1 MWKRVAIGTG
11 IVVAA
16 LGAAVLVAWWSGA
29 GDGDGSVSV
38 EAAMTSAAGEA
49 TSEPAPVAV
58 SDEALEEGG
67 ASGGDAGV
75 LALEPFGPQVIQ
87 TASLSI
93 TVGRGEFEDAVA
105 QARTIATGLGGFV
118 TSSSASQGDGSRL
131 VRGAIVLRVPSEAYG
146 RAMSALTELGRV
158 EGRQEAGE
166 DVTAQF
172 VDLRARVRHLEAVET
187 QLLRFLDRTKTVGE
201 ALAVQQRLNDVQ
213 LQLEE
218 ARGRL
223 RYLSDQT
230 AFATITLDV
239 AERGVPVGPPGDGGF
254 GLGDAWGSAV
264 NGLEAIA
271 AGLFVALVTAG
282 PVLVLLGAAFAGVR
296 FLWRRRVSAGGGSAP
311 TPTPP
316 A

>member
-1 MWKRVAIGTG
+1 MWKRVAIVTG
-11 IVVAA
+11 IVAAA
-16 LGAAVLVAWWSGA
+16 LGAAVLVASWSGA
-29 GDGDGSVSV
+29 VKSDRSTSV
-38 EAAMTSAAGEA
+38 EAAVTSGAVTAEA
-49 TSEPAPVAV
+49 APVDV
-58 SDEALEEGG
+58 SDQA
-67 ASGGDAGV
+67 ASGRDVGGGNETV
-75 LALEPFGPQVIQ
+75 LALEPLGPQVIQ
-87 TASLSI
+87 TASLSV
-93 TVGRGEFEDAVA
+93 TVARGEFEDAVSR
-105 QARTIATGLGGFV
+105 ARTIATGLGGFV

-146 RAMSALTELGRV
+146 RAMSALAELGRV

-218 ARGRL
+218 SRGRL

-239 AERGVPVGPPGDGGF
+239 AERGVPIAAPGDGRF
-254 GLGDAWGSAV
+254 GIGDAWQAAV
-264 NGLEAIA
+264 NGLETVA
-271 AGLFVALVTAG
+271 AGLFVALVVAG
-282 PVLVLLGAAFAGVR
+282 PVLVLLGAGFAGAR
-296 FLWRRRVSAGGGSAP
+296 FVWRRRRVRTAGGGSAP
-311 TPTPP
+311 TPMPP

>member
-1 MWKRVAIGTG
+1 MRKRIAIVTG

-16 LGAAVLVAWWSGA
+16 LGAAVLVAWWTGER
-29 GDGDGSVSV
+29 DGGSASV
-38 EAAMTSAAGEA
+38 EAAATAELAETFTAEAA
-49 TSEPAPVAV
+49 PADV
-58 SDEALEEGG
+58 SDED
-67 ASGGDAGV
+67 ASGAAEA
-75 LALEPFGPQVIQ
+75 ALPLQAFGPQVIQ
-87 TASLSI
+87 TASLTI
-93 TVGRGEFEDAVA
+93 TVARGEFEEAVA
-105 QARTIATGLGGFV
+105 RARTIATGLGGFV

-146 RAMSALTELGRV
+146 RAMNALVELGRV

-172 VDLRARVRHLEAVET
+172 VDVRARVRHLEAVEA

-218 ARGRL
+218 SRGRL

-239 AERGVPVGPPGDGGF
+239 TTAS
-254 GLGDAWGSAV
+254 GSATP
-264 NGLEAIA
+264 G
-271 AGLFVALVTAG
+271 
-282 PVLVLLGAAFAGVR
+282 
-296 FLWRRRVSAGGGSAP
+296 RRP
-311 TPTPP
+311 
-316 A
+316 